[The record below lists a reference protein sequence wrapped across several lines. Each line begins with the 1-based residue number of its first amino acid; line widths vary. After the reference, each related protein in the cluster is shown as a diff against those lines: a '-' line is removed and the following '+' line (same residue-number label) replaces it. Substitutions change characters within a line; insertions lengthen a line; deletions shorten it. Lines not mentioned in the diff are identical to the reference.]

1 LPWNYFVLKCGLK
14 IEQLIQ
20 VTYASG
26 EEEIKI
32 REKKALIKATEE
44 LKCNDMLV
52 ITWDEEGEEDFK
64 GRSIRFVP
72 LWKWLLG

>member
-1 LPWNYFVLKCGLK
+1 MQVCYNIDDLKTK
-14 IEQLIQ
+14 E
-20 VTYASG
+20 
-26 EEEIKI
+26 
-32 REKKALIKATEE
+32 RE
-44 LKCNDMLV
+44 LKSLGRAADELDCSDLLM